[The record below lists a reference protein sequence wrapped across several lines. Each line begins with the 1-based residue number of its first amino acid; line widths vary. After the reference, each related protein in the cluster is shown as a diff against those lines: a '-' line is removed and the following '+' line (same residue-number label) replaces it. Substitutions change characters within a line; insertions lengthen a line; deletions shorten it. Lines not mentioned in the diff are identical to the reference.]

1 MRKCGKSC
9 KIKYIYLNAHFRVLS
24 QKVEINVFD
33 KGDVERAKN
42 KKAKM
47 KKKEELDED
56 AAEAEVQ
63 NDQVI

>member
-1 MRKCGKSC
+1 M
-9 KIKYIYLNAHFRVLS
+9 
-24 QKVEINVFD
+24 FD

-47 KKKEELDED
+47 KKKED